1 MNFNNKMPKL
11 ATLLLL
17 GVAFVAGCEKINH
30 PGLGTYPKD
39 SQAPGG
45 PLKFYAAFDGI
56 NADSIRANFASV
68 DSNTAWVTGVSGQA
82 VQFNPQTTA
91 TQDAAFAFL
100 QYPNANDFASA
111 ASSFSVCFWL
121 NCPLK
126 NKDNVN
132 AEGILALASTSN
144 FWGEITVYAD
154 HSTGGPSDSMDLK
167 FHFANG
173 TGDNWDFSNYVKAA
187 RWPHMYDGNWHHVA
201 FVYDATSKTGT
212 MYRDGVQFD
221 KKTNEVI
228 VFDGNAS
235 SLILG
240 GFQEAGNIKDTYGN
254 NTWMNSW
261 RGALDNVRLYSE
273 ALQASDVQALYSGKQ

>member
-1 MNFNNKMPKL
+1 MYRSGTSRFAN
-11 ATLLLL
+11 
-17 GVAFVAGCEKINH
+17 
-30 PGLGTYPKD
+30 PG
-39 SQAPGG
+39 A
-45 PLKFYAAFDGI
+45 
-56 NADSIRANFASV
+56 
-68 DSNTAWVTGVSGQA
+68 SGQG
-82 VQFNPQTTA
+82 VQFNPQTTS
-91 TQDAAFAFL
+91 TQDAAFSYL
-100 QYPNANDFASA
+100 QYPNANDFAGS
-111 ASSFSVCFWL
+111 ASSFTVAFWMS
-121 NCPLK
+121 CTLK

-154 HSTGGPSDSMDLK
+154 HTTGGNSDSMDLK

-173 TGDNWDFSNYVKAA
+173 KGDNWDFANYIGAA

-201 FVYDATSKTGT
+201 FVYDATAKTGT

-240 GFQEAGNIKDTYGN
+240 GFQEAANINDSYGN

-261 RGALDNVRLYSE
+261 RGGLDNVRLYSQ
-273 ALQASDVQALYSGKQ
+273 ALQASDVRALYNGKQ